1 MKFDDLSNESFNA
14 LYLLIRIL
22 ISLGVKE
29 SMRTYKNNL
38 DLSIEIALLIN
49 YLTCAWHWIINR

>member
-1 MKFDDLSNESFNA
+1 MGYLVMKFDDLSNESFNA

-22 ISLGVKE
+22 ISLGAKE

-38 DLSIEIALLIN
+38 DLIVEIALLI
-49 YLTCAWHWIINR
+49 I